1 MTPHSSMLARE
12 IPCTEK
18 PGGLWSRGS
27 RIQTRQSTHAIH
39 HSQALHKIYISLCL
53 TEIHCL
59 TFPHTLRQEV
69 RFISSLLFS
78 YFLEIIISP
87 SLHKNSCIFDILAI
101 WSSALPHYFAAMYS
115 NYQRFYH
122 CFRIF
127 FSILTSAIV
136 LEGLPGGASGKELAG
151 RRFDPSTGKIPW
163 RKGQHPTLV
172 FLPGESHGQRSLAGY
187 GPQGHKV
194 SDMTQTT

>member
-1 MTPHSSMLARE
+1 MTTHSSILARE

-18 PGGLWSRGS
+18 PGGLWSTGS
-27 RIQTRQSTHAIH
+27 RIQTRLSTHAMHHFLAIH
-39 HSQALHKIYISLCL
+39 RIYTSLCL
-53 TEIHCL
+53 TEIHSL
-59 TFPHTLRQEV
+59 TFLHTLGQEM

-115 NYQRFYH
+115 NYQRFCH
-122 CFRIF
+122 CFKIF
-127 FSILTSAIV
+127 FSTLTSAIV
-136 LEGLPGGASGKELAG
+136 LEGLLGGASDKELS
-151 RRFDPSTGKIPW
+151 RHRCDPSMGKIPW
-163 RKGQHPTLV
+163 RRGQHPTPV

-187 GPQGHKV
+187 GSIGSQRAGH
-194 SDMTQTT
+194 D